1 MNRRGFFMGA
11 IPDSAKIGR
20 KVFNV
25 WNRRKSCPRKNAL
38 LIVSNS
44 KHLFS
49 SLRRTSIGISSQTGN
64 NYGVEAFRDQ
74 PLLFQVEQDLGERID
89 RAGEP
94 PQLIKEMTAKSNA
107 FEARMQ
113 QEGSFWDTQG

>member
-1 MNRRGFFMGA
+1 MGA

-20 KVFNV
+20 KVSNV

-64 NYGVEAFRDQ
+64 NYGVEAF
-74 PLLFQVEQDLGERID
+74 P
-89 RAGEP
+89 
-94 PQLIKEMTAKSNA
+94 
-107 FEARMQ
+107 
-113 QEGSFWDTQG
+113 